1 MARRPASVAR
11 VGLSCAAGA
20 LYKQR
25 MTATFPYLIEL
36 VEDSARGLADVSKRR
51 MFGCD
56 AYFTG
61 EQIFILLWKTGRI
74 GVRLPDP
81 AAHEEALA
89 LEGAE
94 PWQIGEKTMSHWVL
108 LPEDFHDDGAAL
120 TPWIR
125 QAHALARSGPAATKT
140 RPAKAT
146 TARRP
151 VENKPAAAKPATAK
165 PATAKPAKSAAARKP
180 AAKKPAGGRGR
191 AA

>member
-1 MARRPASVAR
+1 
-11 VGLSCAAGA
+11 
-20 LYKQR
+20 

-36 VEDSARGLADVSKRR
+36 VEDSARGLADVARRR

-61 EQIFILLWKTGRI
+61 EQIFVLLWKAGRI

-81 AAHEEALA
+81 AAHEKLLA
-89 LEGAE
+89 LDGAE

-108 LPEDFHDDGAAL
+108 VPEEFHDDAEAL

-125 QAHALARSGPAATKT
+125 QAHALARSGPT
-140 RPAKAT
+140 
-146 TARRP
+146 
-151 VENKPAAAKPATAK
+151 TAK
-165 PATAKPAKSAAARKP
+165 PKPAKQPAAKQPAAKQPAAKQPARQPAAKQP
-180 AAKKPAGGRGR
+180 AAKKPAPRGKGR